1 MGDTKTEYYDARE
14 TRSEDQRTQE
24 LTAGVL
30 SQLVHAKSNAPAYS
44 NLLADISVDAFQSLD
59 ELVNLPVTR
68 KSALLELQ
76 AESPPFGGF
85 AAHTENELKYIF
97 SSPGPIYEPQ
107 TNRLDYWRFARFVHA
122 AGVRKGDLVVNTFS
136 YHMTPAGAMFDS
148 ACQALGA
155 SVFPGGVGQTEQQ
168 LDAIT
173 ALKPSGYSGTPSFL
187 KILLDKG
194 EEIGK
199 DISSINIAMVSGEA
213 FPPTI
218 RNQFADRGI
227 QALQCYGTA
236 DLGLIAYESQ
246 DDSGLIIDEDIF
258 IEIVRP
264 GTGDRVP
271 DGEVGEVVV
280 TTLNPDYPLIRF
292 ATGDMSAILE
302 GQSPCGRTN
311 KRIKGWMGRADQTA
325 KVKGMF
331 IHPEQI
337 QKIVDKHPEIH
348 RARLVVEWIDQKDRM
363 TLRCESSHSDDALAQ
378 LVSQSVR
385 DFCKVGGAVE
395 LVETGSLPNDGI
407 VIEDIRRYD

>member
-1 MGDTKTEYYDARE
+1 MGDTITEYFDARE
-14 TRSEDQRTQE
+14 TRSEDQRAQE

-30 SQLVHAKSNAPAYS
+30 AQLVHAKSNAPAYS
-44 NLLADISVDAFQSLD
+44 SLFTDIRVEDFQSLD
-59 ELVNLPVTR
+59 ELINVPITR

-85 AAHTENELKYIF
+85 AAHGENELKYIF

-107 TNRLDYWRFARFVHA
+107 TNRPDYWRFARFLYA

-148 ACQALGA
+148 ACHALGA

-187 KILLDKG
+187 KILLDKA
-194 EEIGK
+194 EELGT
-199 DISSINIAMVSGEA
+199 DISSIDKALVSGEA
-213 FPPTI
+213 FPQAI
-218 RNQFADRGI
+218 RDQFADRGI

-246 DDSGLIIDEDIF
+246 ADSGLIIDEDIF

-292 ATGDMSAILE
+292 ATGDMSAVLE

-337 QKIVDKHPEIH
+337 QKIVNKYPEIQ
-348 RARLVVEWIDQKDRM
+348 RARLVVEWVDQKDKM
-363 TLRCESSHSDDALAQ
+363 TLRCESNRSDDALAQ
-378 LVSQSVR
+378 QVNQSIR
-385 DFCKVGGAVE
+385 DICKVGGSVE
-395 LVETGSLPNDGI
+395 LLENGSLPNDGI
-407 VIEDIRRYD
+407 VIEDIRKYD

>member
-1 MGDTKTEYYDARE
+1 MGDTVTEYYDARE
-14 TRSEDQRTQE
+14 TRSEAQRTQE
-24 LTAGVL
+24 MTSGVL
-30 SQLVHAKSNAPAYS
+30 AQLVHAKSNAPAYS
-44 NLLADISVDAFQSLD
+44 NLFTDIDVDAFQSLD
-59 ELVNLPVTR
+59 DLINLPITR
-68 KSALLELQ
+68 KSALLEYQ

-107 TNRLDYWRFARFVHA
+107 TNRPNYWRFARFLYA
-122 AGVRKGDLVVNTFS
+122 AGVREGDLVVNTFS

-148 ACQALGA
+148 ACHALGA
-155 SVFPGGVGQTEQQ
+155 AVFPGGVGQTEQQ
-168 LDAIT
+168 LDAIA
-173 ALKPSGYSGTPSFL
+173 ALRPSGYSGTPSFL
-187 KILLDKG
+187 KILFDKA
-194 EEIGK
+194 EELGK
-199 DISSINIAMVSGEA
+199 DIGSINKAMVSGEA
-213 FPPTI
+213 FPQAI
-218 RNQFADRGI
+218 RNQFMDKGI
-227 QALQCYGTA
+227 HAVQCYGTA

-246 DDSGLIIDEDIF
+246 ADSGLIIDEDIF

-337 QKIVDKHPEIH
+337 QKIINRHPEIH
-348 RARLVVEWIDQKDRM
+348 RARLVVEWIDQKDKM
-363 TLRCESSHSDDALAQ
+363 TLRCETNHSDEAFVQ
-378 LVSQSVR
+378 QVSQSVR

-395 LVETGSLPNDGI
+395 MVEQGSLPNDGI
-407 VIEDIRRYD
+407 VIDDIRQYD

>member
-1 MGDTKTEYYDARE
+1 MTEYYDVRE
-14 TRSEDQRTQE
+14 TRSEEQRTQE
-24 LTAGVL
+24 LTTGVIA
-30 SQLVHAKSNAPAYS
+30 QLVHAKSRAPAYS
-44 NLLADISVDAFQSLD
+44 NLFADINVEDFRSLD
-59 ELVNLPVTR
+59 DLVDLPITR

-76 AESPPFGGF
+76 ADSPPFGGF
-85 AAHTENELKYIF
+85 AACAGDELKYIF

-107 TNRLDYWRFARFVHA
+107 THRTDYWRFARFLYA
-122 AGVRKGDLVVNTFS
+122 SGVRKGDLVVNTFS

-148 ACQALGA
+148 ACHALGA

-168 LDAIT
+168 IDAIT

-187 KILLDKG
+187 KILLDKA
-194 EEIGK
+194 EELGT
-199 DISSINIAMVSGEA
+199 DISSIDKALVSGEA
-213 FPPTI
+213 FPQAI
-218 RNQFADRGI
+218 RDQFADSGI

-246 DDSGLIIDEDIF
+246 ADSGLIIDEDVF

-271 DGEVGEVVV
+271 DGEVGEVVI

-337 QKIVDKHPEIH
+337 QKIVNKHPEIH
-348 RARLVVEWIDQKDRM
+348 RARLVVEWIDQKDKM
-363 TLRCESSHSDDALAQ
+363 TLRCETSHSDEAFVQ
-378 LVSQSVR
+378 QVSQSVR

-395 LVETGSLPNDGI
+395 LLGKGSLPNDGI
-407 VIEDIRRYD
+407 VIEDIRQYD